1 MAFLGID
8 LGTTNSVGVIY
19 NDKTDTLE
27 TVMIDGIEDVLPSAV
42 CIFEDET
49 IVGSEAKNGA
59 IIYPE
64 ETILSIKRQMGEDYN
79 LKVGEQSFTP
89 EDISGM
95 ILKRLKE
102 AATEQEGESFDEVV
116 ITHPAYFSDRQ
127 IFATKKAGELA
138 GFKKVHLLSEPL
150 ASAIEYGY
158 KQGYAQT
165 LLVYDLGGGTFDA
178 CVLKVTKDLNGQE
191 TFQELADVGD
201 MNLGGDD
208 FDQLLID
215 YMIEQFRLMT
225 GVQIQ
230 DLEQVECARIN
241 QKLKQEAESVK
252 KKLSTTNKA
261 TVKINPL
268 MIQEGVPLNLSLEI
282 SKEDFETLIRP
293 LIENSRGIVEEAL
306 KRANKDPDDISKVIL
321 VGGSTLVPMVK
332 RMVAG
337 YIKEPYR
344 ATDPAK
350 SVAMGAAIYNYLM
363 HLPNSQVKVG
373 QITRQNFGTEAIVN
387 VTTMEKA
394 LIPII
399 PMGSQIPVEITD
411 DSFGITA
418 GASAVRVD
426 IYQWAEGHEV
436 DRKYTGSLMLEGVGD
451 ASKLAIKYSING
463 DNLFEVNV
471 KDTVSGKET
480 SGAFDRKKTM
490 PKLPEI
496 SGTEPFEGGGLNI
509 NFIIDT
515 TGSMDT
521 YIDGVKEKAIEFSEI
536 LKEKGIEYNLGLIG
550 FGDLL
555 EKEKPKVYKWT
566 KDVVKFQKQVK
577 RIPRTCGGDIP
588 ESAIDA
594 LETGLT
600 HLQKSKDKDTYGN
613 IFILI
618 TDAPPHIPTVSGK
631 YVPEIVEALRLEGVT
646 VYVVARKDRKSLEA
660 YEPLMTLG
668 GQYYSMKDDFYH
680 ILDTIAYRIAE
691 LVRIS

>member
-19 NDKTDTLE
+19 NDKTDSMD

-42 CIFEDET
+42 CIYEDEV

-64 ETILSIKRQMGEDYN
+64 ETVLSIKRQMGEDYQITI
-79 LKVGEQSFTP
+79 GEQSFTP
-89 EDISGM
+89 EAISCM
-95 ILKRLKE
+95 ILGKLKE
-102 AATEQEGESFDEVV
+102 AAEEQEGETYDEVV

-215 YMIEQFRLMT
+215 YMIEQFRIMT

-230 DLEQVECARIN
+230 DLEAAEKARIT

-252 KKLSTTNKA
+252 KKLSTTNKVS
-261 TVKINPL
+261 VKINPL
-268 MIQEGVPLNLSLEI
+268 MIQDGVPLNLSLEVT
-282 SKEDFETLIRP
+282 KEDFEMLIRP
-293 LIENSRGIVEEAL
+293 LIENSRLIVEEAL
-306 KRANKDPDDISKVIL
+306 NRAGKDPDDISKVIL

-350 SVAMGAAIYNYLM
+350 SVAMGAAIYNYLI
-363 HLPNSQVKVG
+363 HLPNSTVKVG
-373 QITRQNFGTEAIVN
+373 QITRKHFGTEAIVN
-387 VTTMEKA
+387 TATLEKA

-399 PMGSQIPVEITD
+399 PMGSQIPVAVTD
-411 DSFGITA
+411 DRFGITA

-426 IYQWAEGHEV
+426 IYQWEEGHEA
-436 DRKYTGSLMLEGVGD
+436 DRKYTGSLMLEGIGD
-451 ASKLAIKYSING
+451 ASKLAISYSIND
-463 DNLFEVNV
+463 DNLFEVSV
-471 KDTVSGKET
+471 RDSVSAKET

-490 PKLPEI
+490 PKLPE
-496 SGTEPFEGGGLNI
+496 SSVTEPFEGAGLNI
-509 NFIIDT
+509 SFIIDT

-521 YIDGVKEKAIEFSEI
+521 YIDGVKEKAIEFSKV
-536 LKEKGIEYNLGLIG
+536 LQDKGIDYNLGLIG

-566 KDVVKFQKQVK
+566 KDVLKFQKQVK

-588 ESAIDA
+588 ESALDA
-594 LETGLT
+594 LETGMA
-600 HLQKSKDKDTYGN
+600 HLDKSKDKDTFGN

-631 YVPEIVEALRLEGVT
+631 SVADLVAELQSKGIT

-660 YEPLMTLG
+660 YEPLMVLG
-668 GQYYSMKDDFYH
+668 GHYYSMKDDFYN
-680 ILDTIAYRIAE
+680 ILDNIAYRIAE
-691 LVRIS
+691 LVRLS